1 MTLLT
6 YHTMNRILL
15 IILLLLPVA
24 VFSQNVVPEIIEQ
37 TGGMSGGAMNFNISG
52 KMLKMAYESEEN
64 LMKKDKDLLAF
75 LTKVKKMSVLIN
87 LNLNND
93 KRAKIKKILHPYSEL
108 MSVIENESKIAMYT
122 LEEKGEIIEFVMC
135 VEANNSLTV
144 MNMTGIIDLEQLSK
158 LSKGIDVNG
167 TGYLKNLDKLKT
179 GKTNL
184 KKSK

>member
-1 MTLLT
+1 MKSLT
-6 YHTMNRILL
+6 SHTMNKTLI

-52 KMLKMAYESEEN
+52 KMLKMAFESEPNN
-64 LMKKDKDLLAF
+64 LKKDKELQAF
-75 LTKVKKMSVLIN
+75 LTNVKKMSVIIN
-87 LNLNND
+87 LNLNAD
-93 KRAKIKKILHPYSEL
+93 KKTKIKKILQPYSEL
-108 MSVIENESKIAMYT
+108 MSVIENDAKIAMYT

-144 MNMTGIIDLEQLSK
+144 MNITGKIDLEQLSK
-158 LSKGIDVNG
+158 LSQGVDVNG